1 MTIAL
6 FAAMFERLL
15 PLGEHPICSILGAVE
30 HSMKKEE
37 LEALLGDGENTPDLG
52 PIEEHLHA
60 VATEFG
66 AARFR
71 GRHVRGENRRIR
83 AELARCPA
91 AGRGWRSSVGR

>member
-1 MTIAL
+1 
-6 FAAMFERLL
+6 MFERLL
-15 PLGEHPICSILGAVE
+15 PLGEHSICSILGTVE

-60 VATEFG
+60 VATESELPDFAVG
-66 AARFR
+66 MCVARI
-71 GRHVRGENRRIR
+71 EEIR
-83 AELARCPA
+83 AELARRAA